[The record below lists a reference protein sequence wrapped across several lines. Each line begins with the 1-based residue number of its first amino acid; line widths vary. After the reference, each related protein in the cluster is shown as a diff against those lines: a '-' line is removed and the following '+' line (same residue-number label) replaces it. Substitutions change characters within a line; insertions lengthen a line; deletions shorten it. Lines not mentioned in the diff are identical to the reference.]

1 MFKATLNVLQQIF
14 DNVETHINDN
24 MNIARNEAK
33 ITNALRENTLTT
45 NSTQTNETE
54 LHRAKRQLAVPLG
67 FRSYDYG
74 DYYGPLTGDYNYDYY
89 DWVCSETSCQ
99 LCNILGGEC
108 CDPSSGPNC
117 FLQDSCLNNPCLA
130 GGSCVPTRTIHGQDD
145 FLCICLPGLT
155 GKYCQITNDYI
166 VDGFLPNVPIG
177 PAFPPHGPF
186 PPVPFPGVGQVPGP
200 APYPAP
206 YQPAPYQPAAP
217 QYQPAAPQYQPAA
230 PQYQPAPPAPQYQPA
245 PPAPQYQ
252 QAPAP
257 AQPAP
262 VQYQPAQAPAA
273 YQPSPAPLPAPAPA
287 QPEPVPN
294 QSSSYG
300 STPHRIENQADQNIN
315 PQVASFLSQSNS
327 QFQQQSQNNNNLL
340 FGPSEQLLEHQKPV
354 EQIHQPL
361 QQNNGMTSNNMEMQN
376 NNGMGLMN
384 NGMQNNNGMTSNNME
399 IQNNNGMSMMNNGMQ
414 NNDMG
419 IQNNNGMNMGNSPLN
434 NLNQA
439 QPSLQSGMMP
449 SNNNQP
455 GLSSLPQQNVMP
467 QAVPNPMTRNQFM

>member
-1 MFKATLNVLQQIF
+1 LFKATLNVLQQIF

-24 MNIARNEAK
+24 MNIARNEEK
-33 ITNALRENTLTT
+33 ITNVLRENTLTT

-74 DYYGPLTGDYNYDYY
+74 DYY
-89 DWVCSETSCQ
+89 
-99 LCNILGGEC
+99 
-108 CDPSSGPNC
+108 GPNC

-206 YQPAPYQPAAP
+206 YQPAPYQPAPAP
-217 QYQPAAPQYQPAA
+217 YQPAAPQYQPAPA
-230 PQYQPAPPAPQYQPA
+230 PYQPAPPAPQYQPA

-257 AQPAP
+257 
-262 VQYQPAQAPAA
+262 YQPAQ
-273 YQPSPAPLPAPAPA
+273 
-287 QPEPVPN
+287 
-294 QSSSYG
+294 
-300 STPHRIENQADQNIN
+300 
-315 PQVASFLSQSNS
+315 
-327 QFQQQSQNNNNLL
+327 
-340 FGPSEQLLEHQKPV
+340 
-354 EQIHQPL
+354 
-361 QQNNGMTSNNMEMQN
+361 
-376 NNGMGLMN
+376 
-384 NGMQNNNGMTSNNME
+384 
-399 IQNNNGMSMMNNGMQ
+399 
-414 NNDMG
+414 
-419 IQNNNGMNMGNSPLN
+419 
-434 NLNQA
+434 
-439 QPSLQSGMMP
+439 
-449 SNNNQP
+449 
-455 GLSSLPQQNVMP
+455 
-467 QAVPNPMTRNQFM
+467 